1 MAGQSIDKRTLSNAA
16 ISYEKR
22 PNEYRNKEKQPMY
35 DEDQEFGA
43 EYEQWLDDQPSFY
56 DAPDADEQLAYEY
69 DRDMKLLA
77 GGLI

>member
-1 MAGQSIDKRTLSNAA
+1 VTTRTALF
-16 ISYEKR
+16 IKTM
-22 PNEYRNKEKQPMY
+22 PY

-43 EYEQWLDDQPSFY
+43 EYEQWLDDQPGFY
-56 DAPDADEQLAYEY
+56 DAPDADEQLVYEY

>member
-1 MAGQSIDKRTLSNAA
+1 VNLL
-16 ISYEKR
+16 
-22 PNEYRNKEKQPMY
+22 KEKQPVY
-35 DEDQEFGA
+35 DEDQELGA

-77 GGLI
+77 GGLL